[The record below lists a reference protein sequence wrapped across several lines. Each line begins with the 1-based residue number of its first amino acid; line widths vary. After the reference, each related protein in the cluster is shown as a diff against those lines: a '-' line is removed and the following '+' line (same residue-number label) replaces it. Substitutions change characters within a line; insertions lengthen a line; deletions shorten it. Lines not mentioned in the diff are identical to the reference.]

1 MSRGASLRI
10 QEVAT
15 LDEIPQSLWDSLSGA
30 RSFYLCHDWL
40 SYVESE
46 TGAADRYLMAWSDG
60 GLAGALP
67 TYALSTET
75 NKNYQTAHILGGRVP
90 GSYLITGT
98 RRAYVNDTMLANDS
112 RRECADQALDC
123 LLSAADEQA
132 RALGLDGVAFLYLRT
147 EAAQRLLGL
156 RGDIRPLLLGIDTE
170 LSVPGNCFDD
180 YLDEVG
186 KRRASGVRHEM
197 RSFAAAGYQVS
208 VEKLADCWYEM
219 GPLVASVQQKYGHPD
234 SIESCRGSL
243 RKQAESLN
251 PHSLVFTAR
260 RSGVLVGCALF
271 YAWRR
276 TLFGRVVGFDYTAL
290 ADVGEYFNLYFYEPL
305 RYAYA
310 SGHRCLHLGRGSFF
324 AKLRRGAQPRALWA
338 AFAPSG
344 SWSADWRAFNRQE
357 LQRCQDQWRF
367 SEIDAPSNWLSRE

>member
-1 MSRGASLRI
+1 MSRDASLRI
-10 QEVAT
+10 QEVAA
-15 LDEIPQSLWDSLSGA
+15 LDEIPQLLWDSLSGA
-30 RSFYLCHDWL
+30 GSFYLCHDWL

-46 TGAADRYLMAWSDG
+46 TGAASRYLMAWSAG

-67 TYALSTET
+67 TYALSAET
-75 NKNYQTAHILGGRVP
+75 NRNYQTAHILGGRVP

-98 RRAYVNDTMLANDS
+98 RRAYVNDMMLANDP
-112 RRECADQALDC
+112 RQECADKALDC
-123 LLSAADEQA
+123 LLSAAGGQA
-132 RALGLDGVAFLYLRT
+132 RTLGLDGVAFLYLPT
-147 EAAQRLLGL
+147 AAAQRLLGL

-170 LSVPGNCFDD
+170 LSVPGNCFED

-186 KRRASGVRHEM
+186 KRRASGVRNEM

-219 GPLVASVQQKYGHPD
+219 GSLVASVQQKYGHTD

-243 RKQAESLN
+243 RKQAETLN

-260 RSGVLVGCALF
+260 RSGALVACALF

-276 TLFGRVVGFDYTAL
+276 TLFGRVVGFDYAAL

-305 RYAYA
+305 RYAYDNGY
-310 SGHRCLHLGRGSFF
+310 SSLQLGRGSYF
-324 AKLRRGAQPRALWA
+324 AKLRRGARPRALWA
-338 AFAPSG
+338 VFAPSG
-344 SWSADWRAFNRQE
+344 RWSADWRDFNWQE
-357 LQRCQDQWRF
+357 LQRCQDQWCF
-367 SEIDAPSNWLSRE
+367 SEIDIPSNWLSRK